1 MLKTILINLLVLLG
15 VVVILELA
23 FGTWFSDV
31 HALHQFTKP
40 RDLRIERDNPVS
52 DTPATIVYSRDENGF
67 RGLETDVGNID
78 IITVGGSTTDQ
89 RFLDD
94 SQTYQASLNALFAQD
109 GTPVSIANAGIDGQT
124 TFGHIEN
131 FGSWFNLIGGL
142 KTRYILFYV
151 GINDA
156 LILAENKT
164 FDVLEAQSERL
175 KLQLFIR
182 EKSALYQLYLITKQ
196 AYLTP
201 EIAHSFERVNLA
213 IDPPFADTAK
223 LAPEVLSNAETRNA
237 LAELTAR
244 IEDLSELTRAIGA
257 EPIFV
262 TQRSTAWTRQDG
274 KVLGVTNIEP
284 GFQSTLVNR
293 YGPLNGIDIYDIE
306 RGVADAILGGC
317 KASDAI
323 CFDLMAELEFDLET
337 DFYDELHT
345 TAAGSEKIA
354 GYMHDKLKGLD
365 GF

>member
-1 MLKTILINLLVLLG
+1 MLRTIWINLLILLG
-15 VVVILELA
+15 VVVILELV

-40 RDLRIERDNPVS
+40 RDLRIERDNPIA
-52 DTPATIVYSRDENGF
+52 DTPATIVYSRDKNGF
-67 RGLETDVGNID
+67 RGLETDVGAID

-94 SQTYQASLNALFAQD
+94 TQTYQASLQKLFAND
-109 GTPVSIANAGIDGQT
+109 GIPISIANAGIDGQS

-131 FGSWFNLIGGL
+131 FESWFNLIDGL

-156 LILAENKT
+156 LILAENT
-164 FDVLEAQSERL
+164 SYDVVEAESERL

-182 EKSALYQLYLITKQ
+182 EKSALYQLYLITKH
-196 AYLTP
+196 AFLTP

-213 IDPPFADTAK
+213 SNPPLTDAPK
-223 LAPEVLSNAETRNA
+223 LAPEVLGNAETRSS
-237 LAELTAR
+237 LDGLTAR
-244 IEDLSELTRAIGA
+244 IETLSGLTRAMGA

-284 GFQSTLVNR
+284 GFHSSLVDR
-293 YGPLNGIDIYDIE
+293 YGPLNGVDMYNIE
-306 RGVADAILGGC
+306 RGVADAILNGC
-317 KASDAI
+317 RASQAI
-323 CFDLMAELEFDLET
+323 CFDLMADLDFDLDT

-345 TAAGSEKIA
+345 TAEGSEKIA
-354 GYMHDKLKGLD
+354 GYMHDRLKGLD